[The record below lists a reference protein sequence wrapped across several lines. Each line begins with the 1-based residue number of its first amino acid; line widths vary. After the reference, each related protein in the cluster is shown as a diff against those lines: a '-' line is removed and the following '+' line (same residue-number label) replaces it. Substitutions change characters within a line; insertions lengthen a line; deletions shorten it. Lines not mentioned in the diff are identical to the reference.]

1 MATYIYI
8 DDTGT
13 AQTRSSF
20 KYDTSMS
27 TSWCAVLFDDRVFS
41 EASAFMK
48 KELAELDRFIGLD
61 EFHFTEIFNN
71 KGKYRTENIDWEDRL
86 NIFLDFAAFSAENQF
101 PVFIQT
107 FGEDDYARINLKNDE
122 TYVVENFKVSDYKDF
137 SLCALLFQVRFFLDS
152 HPEYSAPYRIII
164 DEGKQKKGSTQR
176 CSIFGDRL
184 EHRQIVYKSS
194 SDDSLLQLADF
205 AAFTLNRCRWLNMN
219 GTTTWDEYDIQFL
232 RMAEYANFNGPFLVK
247 AVLPIDCDRKEVC
260 GKLMDNALKF
270 NENLAVEKVRDF
282 IDKTYKP

>member
-20 KYDTSMS
+20 KYDTSKS
-27 TSWCAVLFDDRVFS
+27 TSWCAVLFDDRVFA
-41 EASAFMK
+41 EASEFMK
-48 KELAELDRFIGLD
+48 LELAKLDKFIGLD

-86 NIFLDFAAFSAENQF
+86 NFFLDFATFSAKKQF

-122 TYVVENFKVSDYKDF
+122 TYVVENFKVSDYEDF

-152 HPEYSAPYRIII
+152 HPEYSAPYRIIV
-164 DEGKQKKGSTQR
+164 DEGKQKKDSTQQ

-184 EHRQIVYKSS
+184 EHQQIVYKSS
-194 SDDSLLQLADF
+194 SDESLLQLADF
-205 AAFTLNRCRWLNMN
+205 AAFTLNRCRWLNMKE
-219 GTTTWDEYDIQFL
+219 TATWNEYDIQFL
-232 RMAEYANFNGPFLVK
+232 RMAEYANFNAPFIIKML
-247 AVLPIDCDRKEVC
+247 LPKDCDRKKVYE
-260 GKLMDNALKF
+260 KLLDQALKSK
-270 NENLAVEKVRDF
+270 ENLALEKVCDF
-282 IDKTYKP
+282 IDKTYKQ